1 MDEPP
6 PQKILD
12 ILFGMWRARAL
23 HIAARLEL
31 ADHLADGPKPVAEL
45 ASITGMDAVAMHRLL
60 RALASIGVFQAEGES
75 AYANTPLSEALRSG
89 VPGTVRD
96 FVLCFAEEWML
107 ETWKAFPQVIND
119 GVPAFDPTSGT
130 GLFDYFHEHG
140 AESAS
145 TFDAAMTNF
154 SALINPM
161 VAQAYDF
168 SSWKRVVDVG
178 GGEGSLLA
186 TVLETHPHLYGV
198 LLDRAEVVAR
208 SDRYLSALTD
218 RSETVSGDFF
228 NTIPGE
234 ADGYL
239 LKHVLHDWDDK
250 NAVRILTN
258 VREAMPAHA
267 RLLSVEFVLTPGSGP
282 DLPVFLDLVMLAYG
296 GRERTEAEFAGLF
309 QEAGLRLDRVIQ
321 LAPGAPAIVE
331 ATPA

>member
-1 MDEPP
+1 VDEPP

-31 ADHLADGPKPVAEL
+31 ADHLADGPKSVAEL
-45 ASITGMDAVAMHRLL
+45 ASTTGMDAVAMHRLL
-60 RALASIGVFQAEGES
+60 RALASIGVFRAEGES
-75 AYANTPLSEALRSG
+75 GYANTPLSEALRTG

-107 ETWKAFPQVIND
+107 ETWKAFPKVIDD

-178 GGEGSLLA
+178 GGEGSLLG
-186 TVLETHPHLYGV
+186 TVLEAHPHLYGV
-198 LLDRAEVVAR
+198 LLDREEVVAR
-208 SDRYLSALTD
+208 SGRYLSALTD

-228 NTIPGE
+228 DTIPGE

-309 QEAGLRLDRVIQ
+309 QQAGLRLDRVIP

>member
-1 MDEPP
+1 VDEPP
-6 PQKILD
+6 PQTILE

-31 ADHLADGPKPVAEL
+31 ADHLADGPRSVTDL
-45 ASITGMDAVAMHRLL
+45 ASATGMNEAALYRLL
-60 RALASIGVFQAEGES
+60 RALASAGVFRAEGES
-75 AYANTPLSEALRSG
+75 AFANSPLSEALRTG

-107 ETWKAFPQVIND
+107 ETWKAFPNVISD

-130 GLFDYFHEHG
+130 GLFDYFTEHG

-168 SSWKRVVDVG
+168 SSCKRVVDVG

-186 TVLETHPHLYGV
+186 TVLEANPHLHGI
-198 LLDRAEVVAR
+198 LQDRAEVVAR
-208 SDRYLSALTD
+208 SDRYLSGFAD
-218 RSETVSGDFF
+218 RSETVSADFF
-228 NTIPGE
+228 ESVPTE
-234 ADGYL
+234 ADAYL
-239 LKHVLHDWDDK
+239 LKHVLHDWDDE

-258 VREAMPAHA
+258 VRKAMPGHA

-309 QEAGLRLDRVIQ
+309 ERAGLRLDRVIP

>member
-1 MDEPP
+1 MEQPP
-6 PQKILD
+6 PQTILE

-31 ADHLADGPKPVAEL
+31 ADHLAAGPRTAAAL
-45 ASITGMDAVAMHRLL
+45 AAPTGMDAAALERLL
-60 RALASIGVFQAEGES
+60 RALASIGVFRAQDDG
-75 AYANTPLSEALRSG
+75 AYANTPLSEALRTG

-96 FVLCFAEEWML
+96 FVLCFAEDWML
-107 ETWKAFPQVIND
+107 ETWKAFPQVIKD

-130 GLFDYFHEHG
+130 GLFDFFTEHG
-140 AESAS
+140 PESAS

-168 SSWKRVVDVG
+168 SSWKRVADVG

-186 TVLETHPHLYGV
+186 DVLGAHPHLHGV
-198 LLDRAEVVAR
+198 LQDRAEVIAR
-208 SDRYLSALTD
+208 SGRYLSALAD

-228 NTIPGE
+228 ETVPAD

-239 LKHVLHDWDDK
+239 LKHVLHDWDDE
-250 NAVRILTN
+250 NAVRILRT
-258 VREAMPAHA
+258 VRESMPAHA
-267 RLLSVEFVLTPGSGP
+267 RLLIVEFVLTPGSGP

-296 GRERTEAEFAGLF
+296 GRERTEAEFAGLC
-309 QEAGLRLDRVIQ
+309 ERAGLRLERVVP

-331 ATPA
+331 AVPA